1 MSPDP
6 VHEGPRQGYPLP
18 PDQPPPTPAV
28 EEKPVPEEREH
39 GFKKFLHEV
48 EDAAGNAIGEAKF
61 GE

>member
-28 EEKPVPEEREH
+28 KERE
-39 GFKKFLHEV
+39 EESET
-48 EDAAGNAIGEAKF
+48 EDE
-61 GE
+61 E